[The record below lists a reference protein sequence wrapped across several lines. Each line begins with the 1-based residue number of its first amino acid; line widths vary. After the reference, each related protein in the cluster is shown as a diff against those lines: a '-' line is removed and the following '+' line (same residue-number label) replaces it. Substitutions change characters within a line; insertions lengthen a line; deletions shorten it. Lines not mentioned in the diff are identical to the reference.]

1 MSRPGA
7 ERSTAESAADADL
20 IDAFLEMLSA
30 ESNASA
36 NTLAA
41 YRRDL
46 QSIASEGVVLRDAS
60 TEALRGRL
68 ADAARRGHA
77 AASQARKLSAL
88 RRFYRFLV
96 SEGLREDDPTSG
108 LDRPKASRRL
118 PAILS
123 VEEVDRLLR
132 QARCEADDAPGDVGN
147 ARRLALVELLY
158 ATGLR
163 VSELVSLPVRAARTD
178 RPFLTIRGKGG
189 RERIVPLND
198 PARDAVNAYIALRQ
212 NRGSDG
218 SAFLFPSS
226 GRSGHLARQVF
237 ARELRDLAVR
247 TGLDA
252 ERVSPHVIRHAFAS
266 HLLANGA
273 DLRALQTLL
282 GHADISTTQIY
293 THVLAERARSLV
305 ETAHPLARRRTN

>member
-1 MSRPGA
+1 MSRPGT
-7 ERSTAESAADADL
+7 ERSTPESAADADL